1 MNNVWLAADPKLAL
15 VQLVSEVE
23 GGGQQGLGIRGAAHP
38 LPRWHVLN
46 ATL

>member
-1 MNNVWLAADPKLAL
+1 MNDVGLAADPKLAL